1 MKIKRS
7 QAFQVES
14 AEDGNVLAKM
24 LGFLY
29 TSDYKVADRPPM
41 HMHAALYLMSL
52 GTGIPTLQLLCRH
65 RFKQELST
73 DLASKRV
80 EIVEGIPVIHNGT
93 FASDKGIRVPLIRC
107 VSSDLV
113 TLLNAL
119 HFEQV
124 QREIPDFAFD
134 LVRYQAEKNDQQT
147 AGSRYACWV
156 CDKAEKK
163 LDGCILGRSDIISL
177 HTDEQPQYWKRGW
190 QDPEHLRRIQGMVNA
205 VRYSPE

>member
-65 RFKQELST
+65 RFEQELST

-124 QREIPDFAFD
+124 RGKF
-134 LVRYQAEKNDQQT
+134 QT
-147 AGSRYACWV
+147 
-156 CDKAEKK
+156 
-163 LDGCILGRSDIISL
+163 L
-177 HTDEQPQYWKRGW
+177 HSIWCGTR
-190 QDPEHLRRIQGMVNA
+190 LRRMTNRLLGHAMHVGSATKPRKSWTTDVSWVVQTLSACTLTNSPNTGKAAGKTPSICNA
-205 VRYSPE
+205 YREW